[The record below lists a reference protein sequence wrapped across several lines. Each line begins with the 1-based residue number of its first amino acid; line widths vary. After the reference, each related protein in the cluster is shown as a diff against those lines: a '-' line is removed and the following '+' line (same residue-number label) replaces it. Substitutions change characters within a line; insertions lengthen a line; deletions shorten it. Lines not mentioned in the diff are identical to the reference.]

1 MNQKKQHIL
10 VLIQDQENTNIA
22 IEHSFTLAR
31 IFSAKLAVA
40 FYPSKK
46 NQNLASIEKLIH
58 EKSKQ
63 FSISYR
69 FFEFGNLKKEPNN
82 SIQQLDAIL
91 IVTQFSPKSLNNLKR
106 HSIYNWILNAKI
118 PTIALTAHSNIN
130 CSYENIIVPIDHR
143 KESKEKMIW
152 ASYFG
157 RFNKAIVHL
166 ITPKE
171 KSASYIRTI
180 KATLI
185 FTKKMFEAFTFQY
198 QIIKTNSKSKNI
210 NLEAIEI
217 SKDLKSDLL
226 ILMSNRNPGWIASH
240 YGPGQLKKIL
250 REEKNPVLF
259 INPLK
264 DYYLPCS

>member
-1 MNQKKQHIL
+1 MSLKKQHIL
-10 VLIQDQENTNIA
+10 VLIQDQENMNIA

-31 IFSAKLAVA
+31 IFNAKVAVA
-40 FYPSKK
+40 YYPSKK
-46 NQNLASIEKLIH
+46 DKNLISIENLIR

-63 FSISYR
+63 FGIAYH
-69 FFEFGNLKKEPNN
+69 FFEFENLKNEPNN

-91 IVTQFSPKSLNNLKR
+91 LVTQFSLKSLHQYKR
-106 HSIYNWILNAKI
+106 HSIFNWVLNAKI
-118 PTIALTAHSNIN
+118 PTIALTDHSNID
-130 CSYENIIVPIDHR
+130 CLYENIIVPIDHR

-157 RFNKAIVHL
+157 RFNKAIIHL

-171 KSASYIRTI
+171 KSESYIRII

-198 QIIKTNSKSKNI
+198 KIVITESRSKNI
-210 NLEAIEI
+210 NSEGIKI
-217 SKDLKSDLL
+217 SKDLSSDLL
-226 ILMSNRNPGWIASH
+226 ILMSHRNPGWIAAH
-240 YGPGQLKKIL
+240 YGPSQLKQIL
-250 REEKNPVLF
+250 RTEKNPVLF

>member
-1 MNQKKQHIL
+1 MSLKKQHIF
-10 VLIQDQENTNIA
+10 VLIQDQENINIA
-22 IEHSFTLAR
+22 IEHSFTLAK
-31 IFSAKLAVA
+31 IFGAKVALA

-46 NQNLASIEKLIH
+46 DRNLISIENLLS

-63 FSISYR
+63 YDIAYH
-69 FFEFGNLKKEPNN
+69 FFEFGNLKNEPNH

-91 IVTQFSPKSLNNLKR
+91 MVTQFSAKSLNYFKR
-106 HSIYNWILNAKI
+106 LSVYNWILNARI
-118 PTIALTAHSNIN
+118 PSIALANNSNIN
-130 CSYENIIVPIDHR
+130 CSYKNVIVPIDHR

-157 RFNKAIVHL
+157 RFNKALIHL
-166 ITPKE
+166 VAPKE
-171 KSASYIRTI
+171 KSESYIRTI

-198 QIIKTNSKSKNI
+198 QIVKTNSKSKNI
-210 NLEAIEI
+210 NTEAIQI
-217 SKDLKSDLL
+217 SKNLNSDLL

-240 YGPGQLKKIL
+240 YGPGQLKRIL